1 MNRSRALVT
10 TRSAVSAFC
19 VAITAASLL
28 AACGGS
34 LPAAQPEAK
43 QVTDMGGVTSASAV
57 APVAAIKPPT
67 MADTV
72 PREYAG
78 IRNVVAYH
86 DGYYSGSMPDGAE
99 AFETL
104 HAMGIKTIISVDGAA
119 PDVEAAKRLGMRYIH
134 LPISYNAF
142 DKQRRLELT
151 RATRDAMAEGTVY
164 IHCQGVKL
172 PRLASTLRLSL
183 WLNEPGNQTQS
194 LLH

>member
-1 MNRSRALVT
+1 LNRSRALVT

-19 VAITAASLL
+19 VAIIAASLL

-43 QVTDMGGVTSASAV
+43 QATDMGGVTSASAV
-57 APVAAIKPPT
+57 APVAAIRPPT
-67 MADTV
+67 TADTV
-72 PREYAG
+72 PRDYAG

-134 LPISYNAF
+134 LPIATTPLISSAASSS
-142 DKQRRLELT
+142 
-151 RATRDAMAEGTVY
+151 RAPRAMRWPRVPSISTATASNYRD
-164 IHCQGVKL
+164 
-172 PRLASTLRLSL
+172 
-183 WLNEPGNQTQS
+183 
-194 LLH
+194 